1 MRKWLQN
8 PALWSGS
15 SFIRTTH
22 NPTSFTS
29 VLSLTMVLKRKQG
42 DEFVPWTSSS
52 QGQQDTQSLPELS
65 PPKRTRRSS
74 VLAANAIAAHST
86 MTVSTPIQRTKTRTA
101 RGRNS
106 STAIV
111 PTVSAPIPP
120 AIAGPSVYPQ
130 AGSSQPSV
138 SAPAKRGRKKKAV
151 ADSDEPEPE
160 KRRARFK
167 PSCPQNIMDR
177 VERVRSQ
184 RCVEFVSELI
194 TALINSSRIC
204 LIDRTRNE
212 GEMREQFSIL
222 GSTANVRVDTRDFTF
237 FY

>member
-1 MRKWLQN
+1 MREWPKN

-15 SFIRTTH
+15 PFIRTTH
-22 NPTSFTS
+22 IPTSFTP
-29 VLSLTMVLKRKQG
+29 VLSLTMVLKRKRG

-52 QGQQDTQSLPELS
+52 HGQQDTQSLPELS

-74 VLAANAIAAHST
+74 VLAANAIAAQST
-86 MTVSTPIQRTKTRTA
+86 MTASTPIQRTKTRTA
-101 RGRNS
+101 RGKNS

-111 PTVSAPIPP
+111 PTASAPIPP
-120 AIAGPSVYPQ
+120 AIAGPSVYPQAQ

-184 RCVEFVSELI
+184 RCVEFISELI
-194 TALINSSRIC
+194 SALIDS
-204 LIDRTRNE
+204 
-212 GEMREQFSIL
+212 
-222 GSTANVRVDTRDFTF
+222 
-237 FY
+237 